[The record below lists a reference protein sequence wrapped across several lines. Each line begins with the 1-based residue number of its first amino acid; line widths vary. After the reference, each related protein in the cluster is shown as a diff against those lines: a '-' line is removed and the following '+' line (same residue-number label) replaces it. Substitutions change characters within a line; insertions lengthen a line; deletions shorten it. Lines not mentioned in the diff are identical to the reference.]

1 MKKVKEF
8 IEEHKMEI
16 AGIIACG
23 VSCGIGAYVG
33 YSYCMRHN
41 TVLDDGIVKR
51 VLDDAIKR
59 YNNWMSAYGVYI
71 DDGYNSTELGKIG
84 EKMMKVGVPSD
95 KVFTHFI
102 AIGKPENK

>member
-8 IEEHKMEI
+8 IEEHKMKI
-16 AGIIACG
+16 AGVIACG
-23 VSCGIGAYVG
+23 VSYGIGVYVG
-33 YSYCMRHN
+33 YRHCMRDI
-41 TVLDDGIVKR
+41 TVLGDGI
-51 VLDDAIKR
+51 IKP
-59 YNNWMSAYGVYI
+59 VI

-84 EKMMKVGVPSD
+84 EKIIKVWVPSD

>member
-8 IEEHKMEI
+8 IEEHKMKI
-16 AGIIACG
+16 AGVIACG
-23 VSCGIGAYVG
+23 VSCGIGVYAG
-33 YSYCMRHN
+33 YGYCMRHN
-41 TVLDDGIVKR
+41 TVLDDDIIKHVIDDAVKR
-51 VLDDAIKR
+51 YD
-59 YNNWMSAYGVYI
+59 NWTSAYGVCI

-84 EKMMKVGVPSD
+84 EKMMKIGIPSD

>member
-8 IEEHKMEI
+8 IEEHKMKI
-16 AGIIACG
+16 AGVIACG
-23 VSCGIGAYVG
+23 VSYGIGVYVG
-33 YSYCMRHN
+33 YRHCMRDI
-41 TVLDDGIVKR
+41 T

-59 YNNWMSAYGVYI
+59 YDNWTSAYGVCI

-84 EKMMKVGVPSD
+84 EKMMKVGVPAD

-102 AIGKPENK
+102 TIGSPDEK